1 MKTFKVNIP
10 SLLFLAGVL
19 WISFPPRAHSLK
31 APDLARRRILSWTT
45 STVVPIILCNPI
57 VAFASEERSDI
68 TLRIERGQ
76 RAGIELCDTF
86 LEGRQAVTVKSVS
99 ADAAIKHVV
108 PGMVVVDYQ
117 DAKSVV
123 KRIHEGP
130 FPVDLK
136 LINPNGQDSEDKA
149 FVRSPS
155 GNAPLSTEVN
165 GLVIRTVRQVNAGE
179 KVRRGDL
186 VEFVYEARMISQT
199 GPIYDS
205 SAQRGT
211 GQPYQYVVGSG
222 DLIPGVDLGLYD
234 MRPGEV
240 RVLQSTYD
248 NFIETDIT
256 VYETHII
263 AIHLLVLLPVPSLLA
278 YGSRGS
284 KLFQI
289 PPSTTLFWTVQMIR
303 VNFIGE
309 AT

>member
-240 RVLQSTYD
+240 RVLQ
-248 NFIETDIT
+248 I
-256 VYETHII
+256 
-263 AIHLLVLLPVPSLLA
+263 PSLLA

>member
-136 LINPNGQDSEDKA
+136 LINLNGQDSEDKA

-199 GPIYDS
+199 QSMIRLPKE
-205 SAQRGT
+205 
-211 GQPYQYVVGSG
+211 GQ
-222 DLIPGVDLGLYD
+222 
-234 MRPGEV
+234 
-240 RVLQSTYD
+240 
-248 NFIETDIT
+248 
-256 VYETHII
+256 
-263 AIHLLVLLPVPSLLA
+263 
-278 YGSRGS
+278 GSRTNTWLVQEGPA
-284 KLFQI
+284 I
-289 PPSTTLFWTVQMIR
+289 PRES
-303 VNFIGE
+303 
-309 AT
+309 